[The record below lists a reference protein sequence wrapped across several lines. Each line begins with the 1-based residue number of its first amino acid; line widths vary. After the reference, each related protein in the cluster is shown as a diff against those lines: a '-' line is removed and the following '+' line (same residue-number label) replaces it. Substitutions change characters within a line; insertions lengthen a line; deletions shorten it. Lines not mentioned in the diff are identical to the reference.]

1 MFLNRLVILCLG
13 SLIIIHSQAGADD
26 VSNTEKERIKMFD
39 KVTVKQPNFQ
49 KRRIITKGQIQCH
62 SWWMD
67 QLFLFFLMCSGLE
80 KGFTLDVITRGQSTT
95 IFLCIGPF
103 STWWQTNKRTNEQP
117 GDPSASLLL
126 TSVRR
131 QSFAIAWLSIF
142 TCLSAERVLKMN
154 MQRSIDSDVR
164 HILNKTCLY
173 VNWKERK
180 IFWWPWSPL
189 IKKCSGHSSGGRLK
203 ESLSNWI
210 RDGTN
215 GRRTNWYRC

>member
-1 MFLNRLVILCLG
+1 MQKTG
-13 SLIIIHSQAGADD
+13 WTIHSPFL
-26 VSNTEKERIKMFD
+26 V
-39 KVTVKQPNFQ
+39 
-49 KRRIITKGQIQCH
+49 
-62 SWWMD
+62 
-67 QLFLFFLMCSGLE
+67 LFGL
-80 KGFTLDVITRGQSTT
+80 KKNFTLDVITRGQATT

-103 STWWQTNKRTNEQP
+103 SAWSWTTEQP
-117 GDPSASLLL
+117 GDPRASLLL

-180 IFWWPWSPL
+180 TFWWPWSPL

-203 ESLSNWI
+203 ESLSYWI

-215 GRRTNWYRC
+215 GRRTHWYRC